1 MHPMRLHQSR
11 KCLVTP
17 PVLSSI
23 SHLCVLPPPPEDDKV
38 EVVSQQQDEA
48 PAEPRR
54 YPEEVAFEQP
64 GDSPLEQTDY
74 LTEPQA
80 LGELQAHT
88 PEVLNGGSEH
98 SQSQTGVCACV
109 WGLGGGFGV
118 CLHTVPVCV
127 LNFLLYESVLK

>member
-1 MHPMRLHQSR
+1 MRLHQSR

-23 SHLCVLPPPPEDDKV
+23 SHLCVLPLPPEDDKV

-48 PAEPRR
+48 SEEPRS

-64 GDSPLEQTDY
+64 DDSLLEQTDY

-80 LGELQAHT
+80 LGELQAQT
-88 PEVLNGGSEH
+88 PEILNGGREH
-98 SQSQTGVCACV
+98 SQSQTGVCVRACV
-109 WGLGGGFGV
+109 GV
-118 CLHTVPVCV
+118 WCVCIQ
-127 LNFLLYESVLK
+127 FLFVCYTSFSMRVC